1 MINKIFAS
9 SIRKYHIDPTTEEGA
24 YQIELAEGEYEANKF
39 DYPSPFTKKSSQVP
53 ELLSKPYEDICEGIL
68 KELDIYDTHVA
79 LITALG
85 LCVLQKGESMDRCRT
100 LPSHYTLTHYLQGNQ
115 SDIFYHPAKDLLQ
128 IVNPNLDEWIYAESL
143 YINEGDVIIHPSYLE
158 YSTPPVE
165 QERKTITC
173 TIEIAKRPDL

>member
-1 MINKIFAS
+1 M
-9 SIRKYHIDPTTEEGA
+9 
-24 YQIELAEGEYEANKF
+24 
-39 DYPSPFTKKSSQVP
+39 
-53 ELLSKPYEDICEGIL
+53 
-68 KELDIYDTHVA
+68 
-79 LITALG
+79 
-85 LCVLQKGESMDRCRT
+85 
-100 LPSHYTLTHYLQGNQ
+100 THYLQGNQ